1 MENQVIKQNYKIL
14 NDLMNIG
21 KSIKDKYD
29 KLYLLESTDKK
40 GSKEYLDIL
49 HEIRGLKHFEKKLL
63 EALPKNID
71 ELMNIINCLYKH
83 YNLLA
88 DDTLLYLIPRSIPF
102 SHYAATRLINEIIDL
117 IIKNYNELMK
127 GNLEYQNII
136 IALELEKYFSEDI
149 IRLLLSINEKNTE
162 PYLKP
167 LMQKQK
173 YDFAYCLGF
182 LEEELLDKVFV
193 IDGCPLIYSD
203 IFAKKYQI
211 AKEQI
216 EERINE
222 MIYSIC
228 KDEIAFM
235 LNMDINYL
243 EIVNNLFAMYNSQS
257 LILAALSLA
266 NEETIEDV
274 RALAKANQEEDGMY
288 EKANQV
294 VDEIFSKLDRQE
306 INLSRIQF
314 GF

>member
-71 ELMNIINCLYKH
+71 ELMNIINCLYRH

-149 IRLLLSINEKNTE
+149 IETLNIVGKAKGTTSQNYQDAIKV
-162 PYLKP
+162 
-167 LMQKQK
+167 
-173 YDFAYCLGF
+173 YD
-182 LEEELLDKVFV
+182 ELLAQDKN
-193 IDGCPLIYSD
+193 D
-203 IFAKKYQI
+203 
-211 AKEQI
+211 
-216 EERINE
+216 
-222 MIYSIC
+222 
-228 KDEIAFM
+228 
-235 LNMDINYL
+235 
-243 EIVNNLFAMYNSQS
+243 YNT
-257 LILAALSLA
+257 L
-266 NEETIEDV
+266 
-274 RALAKANQEEDGMY
+274 
-288 EKANQV
+288 
-294 VDEIFSKLDRQE
+294 
-306 INLSRIQF
+306 
-314 GF
+314 

>member
-1 MENQVIKQNYKIL
+1 MENKVIKKNYKIL

-63 EALPKNID
+63 QDLPKSTN
-71 ELMNIINCLYKH
+71 ELMEIINYLYKH

-102 SHYAATRLINEIIDL
+102 RNYAATRLINQIVDSL
-117 IIKNYNELMK
+117 IKNYGELMEN
-127 GNLEYQNII
+127 NLEYQNSNIV
-136 IALELEKYFSEDI
+136 LELEKYFSEDI
-149 IRLLLSINEKNTE
+149 IRLLLSINEKNSE

-173 YDFAYCLGF
+173 YDFAYCLVF
-182 LEEELLDKVFV
+182 LEEELLDKEFAV
-193 IDGCPLIYSD
+193 DRCPLIYLD
-203 IFAKKYQI
+203 IFIKKYQI
-211 AKEQI
+211 AKEDI

-228 KDEIAFM
+228 KDELAFM

-243 EIVNNLFAMYNSQS
+243 EVVNNLFAMYNSQS

-266 NEETIEDV
+266 SEETIENV